1 MVTPMVWVDTIT
13 TKPGLSFCKYR
24 LCTRLCNLHQALRQL
39 KIQLQSTA
47 EPDKISGLVL
57 CRAKWI

>member
-1 MVTPMVWVDTIT
+1 MVTPMAWVDTIT
-13 TKPGLSFCKYR
+13 TKQSSSLSQYR
-24 LCTRLCNLHQALRQL
+24 LRTLVRNLFVALL
-39 KIQLQSTA
+39 PHKIQLQSTA

>member
-1 MVTPMVWVDTIT
+1 MVTPMAWVDTIT
-13 TKPGLSFCKYR
+13 TKQGCGLCQYR
-24 LCTRLCNLHQALRQL
+24 LCPLVHNLFPALL
-39 KIQLQSTA
+39 PPKIQLQSTA